1 MIDKMF
7 GWMKLHDKEPNNI
20 DPHEKDFTCDP
31 DVIVSANNTLQQ
43 IFSDDLSTT
52 TLETNENLTQE
63 ETENVPDSVFIDDSN
78 LDLDKHN
85 VELQNTATDKISE
98 CPSEDISQNE
108 SLPEELDFK
117 KIVEDNVLVEPDEAY
132 VEDTNVELPE
142 EQPPYRSKRKLI
154 LGVHLQFIDIAREVV
169 AEQRIKAIPLMREYH
184 LEKSSLEDIIRQLHE
199 ANIIGQYGQIL
210 MTPEELEKFLD
221 IYDPTLFDCKH
232 TVFDRDI
239 FLCIGE
245 IIFDKG
251 VDDVYDSMNEDELL
265 DYLDILEKFKMI
277 AYNPDTNE
285 YDITS
290 TKEDFLNICEC
301 IPQSFSNKKYEIQ
314 DQDYQDKNY
323 DEMSGLE
330 FERYCGYLLQKNAF
344 TDIKITQASGDHGID
359 ILAEKSGISY
369 AFQCKC
375 YSDNVGN
382 DAIQQAHTGKCLYHM
397 DIAVVITN
405 RYFTQQAQDEAKQL
419 GVKLWDRDKLNELI
433 EFEC

>member
-7 GWMKLHDKEPNNI
+7 GWMKLHDKEPKNI
-20 DPHEKDFTCDP
+20 DSHEKDFACDP
-31 DVIVSANNTLQQ
+31 DVIVSTNNTLQQ
-43 IFSDDLSTT
+43 IFREDLSTA
-52 TLETNENLTQE
+52 TLETNDNLTQE
-63 ETENVPDSVFIDDSN
+63 ESENVSDSTFMDDSN
-78 LDLDKHN
+78 LDLDDLD
-85 VELQNTATDKISE
+85 VEIQNTTTDE
-98 CPSEDISQNE
+98 ASEDIFQNE
-108 SLPEELDFK
+108 SVPEELDCK
-117 KIVEDNVLVEPDEAY
+117 KIVEDNVSVETDETY

-142 EQPPYRSKRKLI
+142 EQPTYRSKRKLI

-199 ANIIGQYGQIL
+199 ANIIGQYGQII

-433 EFEC
+433 KFEC

>member
-1 MIDKMF
+1 MIEKMF

-31 DVIVSANNTLQQ
+31 DIIASANNTLQQ
-43 IFSDDLSTT
+43 IFSEDLSTA
-52 TLETNENLTQE
+52 TLETNDNLAQE
-63 ETENVPDSVFIDDSN
+63 ESENVADSTFMDDSN
-78 LDLDKHN
+78 LDLDDLD
-85 VELQNTATDKISE
+85 VEIQNTTTDE
-98 CPSEDISQNE
+98 ASEDIFQNE
-108 SLPEELDFK
+108 SVPEELDCK
-117 KIVEDNVLVEPDEAY
+117 KIVEDNVSVETDETY

-142 EQPPYRSKRKLI
+142 EQPTYRSKRKLI

-169 AEQRIKAIPLMREYH
+169 AEQRIKTIPLMREYH

-221 IYDPTLFDCKH
+221 IYDPTLFNCKH

-330 FERYCGYLLQKNAF
+330 FERYCSYLLQKNAF